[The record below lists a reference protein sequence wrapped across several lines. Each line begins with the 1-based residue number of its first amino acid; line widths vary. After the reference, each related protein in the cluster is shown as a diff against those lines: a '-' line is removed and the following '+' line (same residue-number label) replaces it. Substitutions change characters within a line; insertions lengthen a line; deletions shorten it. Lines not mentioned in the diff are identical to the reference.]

1 MPQRLSIKRRAHLS
15 CPVRS
20 DYGMRVVTGRS
31 GTDNRG
37 NAGFVAAVVAR
48 QSERVIGISCRR
60 KYDVRLESSVIDIMV
75 LGTTSR
81 AAFSGSA
88 REAGRRW

>member
-1 MPQRLSIKRRAHLS
+1 MA
-15 CPVRS
+15 
-20 DYGMRVVTGRS
+20 T
-31 GTDNRG
+31 
-37 NAGFVAAVVAR
+37 R

-60 KYDVRLESSVIDIMV
+60 KYDVRLESSVIDILV